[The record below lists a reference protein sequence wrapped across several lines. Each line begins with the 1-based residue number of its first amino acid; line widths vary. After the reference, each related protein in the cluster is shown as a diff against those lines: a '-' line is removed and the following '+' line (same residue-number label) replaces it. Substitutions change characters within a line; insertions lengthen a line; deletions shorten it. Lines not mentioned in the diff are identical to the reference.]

1 MKAWWAMAKLSAG
14 SRQSLGASARMRI
27 LEHFSLDE
35 IARQMLILIGKCWG
49 KNAERKSC

>member
-35 IARQMLILIGKCWG
+35 IAQQYADTYRQMLG
-49 KNAERKSC
+49 